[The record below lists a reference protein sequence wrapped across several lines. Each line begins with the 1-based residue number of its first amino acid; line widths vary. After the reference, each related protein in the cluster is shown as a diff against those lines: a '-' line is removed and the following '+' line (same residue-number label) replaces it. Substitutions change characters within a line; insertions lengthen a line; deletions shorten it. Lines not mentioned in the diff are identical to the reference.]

1 MIVRRLACAAALLL
15 AALRADAQTV
25 RLRGT
30 VVRLVMIAGL
40 ARYGDPQLMKV
51 LAPNAT
57 LEPITVC
64 GRAMLLNLNGTGQTW
79 AHVLRRLTEGMRPIG
94 MAPSALTTCSMD

>member
-64 GRAMLLNLNGTGQTW
+64 GRAMLLNLSGTGQTW
-79 AHVLRRLTEGMRPIG
+79 GTSAQEADRRDEADRDGAIRAHHL
-94 MAPSALTTCSMD
+94 